1 MEADIHSREQAYLVR
16 SLYFD
21 DGDYQ
26 AYRDNLAGAWGRVK
40 LRIRTY
46 LPYPND
52 RLSVELKS
60 KKGGLTIK
68 HSTFI
73 SFAWYEHFMT
83 DYRFPVN
90 NNPVLIEFERQV
102 LLNNLR
108 PKVIVQY
115 HRHGFRSRRSGD
127 LRITFD
133 HGVCSMWSKEL
144 FPANCFFRQHMPGNV
159 VLEIKH
165 TGRQPLWVR
174 DLVQK
179 QGLHWIANS
188 KYAQSIERARPDVF
202 YPALAQTGFASQR
215 DSGKLISQHKF
226 RMRGENL

>member
-1 MEADIHSREQAYLVR
+1 
-16 SLYFD
+16 
-21 DGDYQ
+21 
-26 AYRDNLAGAWGRVK
+26 
-40 LRIRTY
+40 
-46 LPYPND
+46 
-52 RLSVELKS
+52 
-60 KKGGLTIK
+60 
-68 HSTFI
+68 
-73 SFAWYEHFMT
+73 
-83 DYRFPVN
+83 
-90 NNPVLIEFERQV
+90 
-102 LLNNLR
+102 
-108 PKVIVQY
+108 
-115 HRHGFRSRRSGD
+115 
-127 LRITFD
+127 
-133 HGVCSMWSKEL
+133 
-144 FPANCFFRQHMPGNV
+144 MPGNV